1 VERKD
6 IHINRGVE
14 LLLRGEPKPKEH
26 SKTWEVS
33 FGKLVTLFKKEYHFF
48 FQVSLDIRDK

>member
-6 IHINRGVE
+6 IHINKGVE

-33 FGKLVTLFKKEYHFF
+33 FGKLIALFKKEYHFF